1 MIASDCRYGEPLPP
15 PRAVPEVVPAEGDA
29 RHGAGTLGAGYCFM
43 DSPGDDLESIS
54 LDGL

>member
-1 MIASDCRYGEPLPP
+1 MAIGADT
-15 PRAVPEVVPAEGDA
+15 ADA